1 MVIANSVVETP
12 EDHDSPLVG
21 EGRYVP
27 DPDPEPSTHP
37 TPVNDEHV
45 NDEHVDDEFRPEP
58 APNRALEGAS

>member
-1 MVIANSVVETP
+1 M
-12 EDHDSPLVG
+12 G

-27 DPDPEPSTHP
+27 DPDPEPSTDP

-45 NDEHVDDEFRPEP
+45 NDEYVDDEFRPEP

>member
-27 DPDPEPSTHP
+27 DPDPEPSTDP
-37 TPVNDEHV
+37 TPV